1 MDTRTTMSAQSP
13 EDIVTSGAD
22 LVERYGGLTPFVRQ
36 VGVGG
41 VLYALILQVA
51 DLIGSIGTVLLSPFR
66 ALGRGLAEL
75 VGGTLGTG
83 VDIVAA
89 GGEQTIFSLTEG
101 LAAFLGPL
109 AFPASVAIVM
119 SAVYV
124 FVRLVAEIEFSPF
137 VFVGRR

>member
-1 MDTRTTMSAQSP
+1 MSAQSP

-41 VLYALILQVA
+41 ILYALTLQIA
-51 DLIGSIGTVLLSPFR
+51 DLVGSIGTVLLSPFR
-66 ALGRGLAEL
+66 ALGRGLSEL

-83 VDIVAA
+83 VDVIAA
-89 GGEQTIFSLTEG
+89 GGEQTIFSLTNG
-101 LAAFLGPL
+101 LAAYLGPL

-124 FVRLVAEIEFSPF
+124 FVRIIAEIEFSPF